1 MDAERIDGR
10 TPSQLR
16 PVSFERGVNRYAEGS
31 CLVRWGNTQVLCTAS
46 VEEKVPPFMRGEGRG
61 WVTAEYSM
69 LPRATKERNQ
79 RDVNRGKINGRGC
92 EIQRLV
98 GRSLR
103 AAVDMAKLGERTIT
117 IDCDV
122 LQADGGTRTAS
133 ISAGFVA
140 LFEALRR
147 LKANGLINEI
157 PLKTQI
163 GAVSVGKVRGI
174 PMLDLCY
181 EEDSAAEVDSNLVM
195 TGEGNFVE
203 LQGTGEGGTFS
214 RGELQEIIEL
224 GWAGVRRIHELQR
237 ACLELTPAELSLFGA
252 E

>member
-1 MDAERIDGR
+1 MDAARIDGR

-16 PVSFERGVNRYAEGS
+16 PVSFERCVNRYAEGS
-31 CLVRWGNTQVLCTAS
+31 CLVRWGNTQVLCTAT

-79 RDVNRGKINGRGC
+79 RDVNRGKVNGRGC

-140 LFEALRR
+140 LFDAFR
-147 LKANGLINEI
+147 LLKTNGLTEEI
-157 PLKTQI
+157 PLRTQI
-163 GAVSVGKVRGI
+163 GAVSVGKVRGV

-181 EEDSAAEVDSNLVM
+181 EEDSTAEVDANLVM

-214 RGELQEIIEL
+214 RGELEEIIEL
-224 GWAGVRRIHELQR
+224 GWAGVSRIHELQR
-237 ACLELTPAELSLFGA
+237 ACLELTPAELSLFSA
-252 E
+252 K